1 MPQVQAER
9 VIARQASRF
18 VAPQRLRA
26 EVTHWPRAAR
36 PRVKKQQPFALA
48 MPQAQA
54 ERVIARQASRFV
66 APRCWPVEV
75 RRWPQAATHSAE
87 QDSMGLAV
95 PARLLPRPGRA
106 CQYSPD
112 QDPDAFY
119 PAMRADRKCNRA
131 ARCGDRPIS
140 DRCRKRRNRRGPVRY
155 GNRNN
160 HSRCRC
166 AGHAQPFQI
175 SASDKCR
182 CLLRRFAD
190 RDYQSAN
197 RGCKRAQARKR
208 QGSPGFREREE

>member
-1 MPQVQAER
+1 SATRFVARRHVLVEVQHWPRVARPQVKKRRSFALAMPQVQAER

-106 CQYSPD
+106 C
-112 QDPDAFY
+112 
-119 PAMRADRKCNRA
+119 
-131 ARCGDRPIS
+131 
-140 DRCRKRRNRRGPVRY
+140 
-155 GNRNN
+155 
-160 HSRCRC
+160 
-166 AGHAQPFQI
+166 
-175 SASDKCR
+175 
-182 CLLRRFAD
+182 
-190 RDYQSAN
+190 
-197 RGCKRAQARKR
+197 
-208 QGSPGFREREE
+208 